1 MKRRELESQSYWP
14 GYVDALTNLVLNLLF
29 MVGVFA
35 VGLFAVSMEQA
46 LHPKS
51 NEKNQVVSLLE
62 SQKVAYPQITSVLH
76 DAKKVH
82 PPENVADRPK
92 IPSLFITE
100 TTNTVVSKTKET
112 SDVVLERQ
120 IVSSEQI
127 LILSFPEAQFI
138 VPDEIKNKLA
148 SMVTALGSAKQWRI
162 STSIYTS
169 HGEDRRA
176 GYVRLMAA
184 RSALI
189 DCGVSQRNIEVSL
202 LPVSDKTN
210 DGISR
215 VTIAFDRDN

>member
-14 GYVDALTNLVLNLLF
+14 GYVDALTNLVLKLLF

-46 LHPKS
+46 LHPQS
-51 NEKNQVVSLLE
+51 NDKNQVVSLTQ
-62 SQKVAYPQITSVLH
+62 SQKVAYAKITSVLPN
-76 DAKKVH
+76 AKNVH
-82 PPENVADRPK
+82 PPERVADRPK
-92 IPSLFITE
+92 IPSLLITE
-100 TTNTVVSKTKET
+100 TTNTVVSQTKET
-112 SDVVLERQ
+112 SDVILERQ
-120 IVSSEQI
+120 IVRSEQI

-148 SMVTALGSAKQWRI
+148 SMVTALGSAKQWHI

-176 GYVRLMAA
+176 GYVRLMAT

-189 DCGVSQRNIEVSL
+189 ACGISQKDIELRL
-202 LPVSDKTN
+202 LPASDTAN

-215 VTIAFDRDN
+215 VTIALDRDN